1 MLNVIVF
8 FLSSLLSSLISL
20 LLLSSFWSFLICMLC
35 CCCLPRLHWQIMED
49 QGGSEGA
56 GEIILKVFYCT
67 QRSRTVLSGK

>member
-35 CCCLPRLHWQIMED
+35 CCLPRLHWQIMVD
-49 QGGSEGA
+49 QGGSEGD
-56 GEIILKVFYCT
+56 GEIILKVFFCT

>member
-8 FLSSLLSSLISL
+8 FIVLVDIFVVVVVLVLV
-20 LLLSSFWSFLICMLC
+20 FLD
-35 CCCLPRLHWQIMED
+35 IMVD

-56 GEIILKVFYCT
+56 GEIILKVFFCT